1 MKPSWQH
8 MLTVF
13 MLTVFMLTLFVRQVY
28 TNSGG
33 RITIS
38 VNPYDWEASRMLYS
52 EAHRLLYRKLDASA
66 LSSSE
71 AAPHLYAVA
80 EVASRQRAAG
90 RPQSLL
96 VSGQSGAGK
105 TEAVRIMLHYLAEG
119 AAECLTEPSA
129 PLEAV
134 ASKQMSSRELNSREL
149 SSGSLGRRPLTP
161 VEHANQQ
168 QASPVSNGP
177 RMISPLVAD
186 HSLLSPNLS
195 PNLPKGLPQRLL
207 EISPLLEAFGNAST
221 NLNHNSSRFGKLLTL
236 RYEALN
242 QPIRTAHTR
251 LGDRNLGAG
260 EIGAH
265 ADSNLAGAE
274 MQLVPNPR
282 NEADENELHVENDT
296 FLRMG
301 LKPTTLADGLME
313 EVTDIARKYADR
325 CDRTKIPC
333 ISYWGKG
340 REEAAEGAKPA
351 AETAAE

>member
-8 MLTVF
+8 

-274 MQLVPNPR
+274 MHAYLLEKVR
-282 NEADENELHVENDT
+282 L
-296 FLRMG
+296 
-301 LKPTTLADGLME
+301 
-313 EVTDIARKYADR
+313 
-325 CDRTKIPC
+325 
-333 ISYWGKG
+333 
-340 REEAAEGAKPA
+340 
-351 AETAAE
+351 TAHSPPPPPPHLSHPQFSPYLTPP